1 MWDTRQ
7 NTELGALIPT
17 LPLTGYGMLGRSLST
32 LWALFICKMIGLD
45 EKTFKVPINS
55 IVLCFR
61 EIAQDSKS
69 AEMTLTIWV
78 QNLNLNI

>member
-45 EKTFKVPINS
+45 
-55 IVLCFR
+55 
-61 EIAQDSKS
+61 
-69 AEMTLTIWV
+69 
-78 QNLNLNI
+78 